1 MAIQIFDKAFFM
13 CFSVNFNKL
22 MPTAGV
28 FKQSEVFQTINEEM
42 RKSKQEIDEEEKRWT
57 TFLQKPSRP
66 VPKQAYKYNV
76 TPQTYRPKI
85 VRQAKPRVAP
95 EIQLQLQQEEE
106 HPRCPSPMTVFPV
119 HIPLAN
125 CTAYPEP
132 KFPNSEDKPPTPLPE
147 IKIETPEPEK
157 EPEMPAREPTPQIT
171 EAKKEETENKEEQE
185 QFVKQLAQVQHQLEA
200 LSNLPTTIQAT
211 LDAITHQLH
220 SLLNPPVSEIKV
232 PRKVET
238 PPKEEGLYWFS
249 IDSFCCVL
257 FYKNLEKKF

>member
-1 MAIQIFDKAFFM
+1 
-13 CFSVNFNKL
+13 

-42 RKSKQEIDEEEKRWT
+42 RKSKQELEEEEKRWT

-76 TPQTYRPKI
+76 APQTYRPKI
-85 VRQAKPRVAP
+85 VKQSKPRIAP
-95 EIQLQLQQEEE
+95 EVQQQEEMI
-106 HPRCPSPMTVFPV
+106 RSPSPMTVFPV
-119 HIPLAN
+119 HIPLAHS
-125 CTAYPEP
+125 TASPEP
-132 KFPNSEDKPPTPLPE
+132 KFPVPEEKPATPVPE
-147 IKIETPEPEK
+147 IKIETPEPEQ
-157 EPEMPAREPTPQIT
+157 EPPALELTPQIS

-185 QFVKQLAQVQHQLEA
+185 EFVKQLAQVQHQLEA

-238 PPKEEGLYWFS
+238 PPKDEGNYFVCGCLNLFPVYTFS
-249 IDSFCCVL
+249 RLIYIYVRTL
-257 FYKNLEKKF
+257 FLSICFFVFECFL